1 MSGLE
6 TFKNINERLLSALIG
21 LARATEGNE
30 ELITEETTSLL
41 VKGLS
46 LTVFESKVAGT
57 ESEEAHQLTELLA
70 GIREEKKRLV
80 PNCFDCVSPCGRTA
94 DYEMQEFWNAE
105 EEQVTLK
112 LDIVKR
118 LKEIS
123 GEVQKNGLMK
133 MTEKIDA
140 CYEALIVLG
149 WNGSR
154 ESLLR
159 VWNKLK

>member
-1 MSGLE
+1 MEDLKKSTAL
-6 TFKNINERLLSALIG
+6 NERLLSALIG

-30 ELITEETTSLL
+30 ELITEETTRVLM
-41 VKGLS
+41 KGLS
-46 LTVFESKVAGT
+46 MIVLEQNSTGT

-112 LDIVKR
+112 LDIVK
-118 LKEIS
+118 LLQDIS
-123 GEVQKNGLMK
+123 REVLKNGLLK